1 MADNEHSNNSL
12 IDMQIEEDNPSPLSH
27 VPPATDEMID
37 TASSDNSNRN
47 NKRQRTTDLSPPT
60 SDFAEQYLPQF
71 LSKASK
77 LKSEHLRSFE
87 KHLRLRRKKYLSVVI
102 YEKHL
107 KNGTLPKDIM
117 YNKRS
122 SNPYP
127 KDCPN
132 VDALLKKE
140 QELINETLV
149 KIVRERLSVYKE
161 LLENCDTRICQFEF
175 VDAHFPELNNIYP
188 PDIQTTCPLGIA
200 YHEFLSD
207 LKTMMNNI
215 REKVQRWNDL
225 CDAKYFREHPN
236 EIPINSSTSA
246 NDINTEII
254 TTEPTID
261 KKVIAPTVMEILQ
274 DLKIIPPSTVHQLKP
289 TNKSTNKKPPTKL
302 NNRKNSG
309 NGKQHGNGRRN
320 SYQKRL
326 KRNNNKRR
334 NNNRSHDNKPITST
348 TNTSS
353 FRDHRSYKDVV
364 VSSSLRN
371 KASTT
376 NIDDIISQLQNLLKN
391 VSSSPSSSPTRN
403 KKPIGRKK
411 YPPSSSKVSNKSH
424 FRFDAGLRGND
435 QNHSNK
441 R

>member
-12 IDMQIEEDNPSPLSH
+12 VDMQIEEDNPSPLSH

-188 PDIQTTCPLGIA
+188 PDIQTTCMSTW
-200 YHEFLSD
+200 YSLS
-207 LKTMMNNI
+207 
-215 REKVQRWNDL
+215 
-225 CDAKYFREHPN
+225 
-236 EIPINSSTSA
+236 
-246 NDINTEII
+246 
-254 TTEPTID
+254 
-261 KKVIAPTVMEILQ
+261 
-274 DLKIIPPSTVHQLKP
+274 
-289 TNKSTNKKPPTKL
+289 
-302 NNRKNSG
+302 
-309 NGKQHGNGRRN
+309 
-320 SYQKRL
+320 
-326 KRNNNKRR
+326 
-334 NNNRSHDNKPITST
+334 
-348 TNTSS
+348 
-353 FRDHRSYKDVV
+353 
-364 VSSSLRN
+364 
-371 KASTT
+371 
-376 NIDDIISQLQNLLKN
+376 
-391 VSSSPSSSPTRN
+391 
-403 KKPIGRKK
+403 
-411 YPPSSSKVSNKSH
+411 
-424 FRFDAGLRGND
+424 
-435 QNHSNK
+435 
-441 R
+441 